1 MNISPTDTVIRLTFD
16 GRAKKDVTDLKPV
29 QMIFSGMS
37 KDAFLNGSTWLFL
50 EDVLASSV
58 NYIREVEISEDGGAT
73 FKSYAYEVM
82 RKFIDAN
89 LNVEYDPEQD
99 LVIIEPMSL
108 LDNLSLSDNDY
119 ARVAIRTAEE
129 DAFLAFKAS
138 QED

>member
-1 MNISPTDTVIRLTFD
+1 MNTATDTIIKLIFD
-16 GRAKKDVTDLKPV
+16 RRAKKAVTDLKPV

-50 EDVLASSV
+50 EDALGSYV
-58 NYIREVEISEDGGAT
+58 NYIIDIEISEDGGDT

-108 LDNLSLSDNDY
+108 LDNLSLSDNDD
-119 ARVAIRTAEE
+119 AHDALRVAEE
-129 DAFLAFKAS
+129 DAFLAFKVS